1 MLVTIQEYPDLTSLS
16 DRRLCRIAAAGGL
29 VGTLIVA
36 LGISG
41 CGRKGGLEPPP
52 AAVAVDPAV
61 AGPAP
66 ENAPEGN
73 AAVPANQ
80 PQRRTPIDWLID

>member
-1 MLVTIQEYPDLTSLS
+1 MIGLF
-16 DRRLCRIAAAGGL
+16 DRRLCRIVARGAL
-29 VGTLIVA
+29 VGAFIVA
-36 LGISG
+36 LGVAG

-66 ENAPEGN
+66 EGAPAGN
-73 AAVPANQ
+73 AAASPKAA
-80 PQRRTPIDWLID
+80 QRRTPIDWLID